1 MGHWVTRNIG
11 YYLIFQLHPTF
22 QVNPNI
28 GYTLNTQYTWKYPMV
43 NMVTR
48 NAPFEYLITSARP
61 KLARYPTLFSIPD
74 QNPAHNWQSWKFAA
88 CICLPPHIFFILCHL
103 FIIIS
108 NSIFLSV
115 LPPRHTSRWWLVSSQ
130 WAEDGDSD
138 LKKCFW
144 EIWCWQVWHR
154 INTDTQIHFVYWVV

>member
-1 MGHWVTRNIG
+1 MGHRVTRNIR

-28 GYTLNTQYTWKYPMV
+28 MYTLNTQYTWKYPMV

-138 LKKCFW
+138 VKKCFW